1 MTGNPL
7 QPITDYLVDLQGCL
21 MFGRCAGKTT
31 RLSKLHQN
39 RLISDDH
46 RLFTLDKLENICIAI
61 RDTNFDSNLKKDVEL
76 GKQIGAILDLYW
88 SENEVEYK
96 EGDWQEREVNPLWPY
111 WYARYFDEEKFGTL

>member
-61 RDTNFDSNLKKDVEL
+61 RNTNFDSNLKIDVEL
-76 GKQIGAILDLYW
+76 GKQIGAILDLFW
-88 SENEVEYK
+88 SENEVENK
-96 EGDWQEREVNPLWPY
+96 EGDWHEREV
-111 WYARYFDEEKFGTL
+111 KGTTEY

>member
-46 RLFTLDKLENICIAI
+46 RLFQLDKLETMCNAI
-61 RDTNFDSNLKKDVEL
+61 IETNFSQEIDLDSDLL
-76 GKQIGAILDLYW
+76 QRISAITGLYW
-88 SENEVEYK
+88 SENDVDPNDLS
-96 EGDWQEREVNPLWPY
+96 DWHERDVNPLW
-111 WYARYFDEEKFGTL
+111 

>member
-39 RLISDDH
+39 RLKSDDH
-46 RLFTLDKLENICIAI
+46 RLFQLDKLETMLMTIIE
-61 RDTNFDSNLKKDVEL
+61 TNFSQEIDLDSEL
-76 GKQIGAILDLYW
+76 LQRIYAITELYW
-88 SENEVEYK
+88 SEDDVGSDDLNDWHERNVESSLAILV
-96 EGDWQEREVNPLWPY
+96 RSLV
-111 WYARYFDEEKFGTL
+111 R